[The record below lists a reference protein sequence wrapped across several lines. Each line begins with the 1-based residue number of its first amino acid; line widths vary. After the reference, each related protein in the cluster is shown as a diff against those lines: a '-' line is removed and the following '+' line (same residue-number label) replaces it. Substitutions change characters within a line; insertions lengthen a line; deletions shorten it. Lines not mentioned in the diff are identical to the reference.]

1 MHGRSSPPGRQSRPP
16 ATNGA
21 RLSSAESH
29 PLPVFVV
36 TGPSG
41 AGKGTLIQLVLPRFA
56 ELALAVS
63 ATTRERRPGE
73 EDGVHYH
80 FLTTEEFE
88 RRVQE
93 GDFLEWV
100 DYVGNRYGTLRS
112 EIDRLQSLGKA
123 PLLELETD
131 GALRVKRRVENATTV
146 FVKAPVEELERRLRA
161 RATESSGDIDGRLA
175 IARDQLELEGEF
187 DAVVENDDRERA
199 ADTLAEIVA
208 RELGAA
214 ATMARR

>member
-1 MHGRSSPPGRQSRPP
+1 MPSSTARP
-16 ATNGA
+16 T
-21 RLSSAESH
+21 
-29 PLPVFVV
+29 PVFVV

-56 ELALAVS
+56 DLALAVS

-73 EDGVHYH
+73 QDGEHYH
-80 FLTTEEFE
+80 FLSADEFE
-88 RRVQE
+88 QGVQAGE
-93 GDFLEWV
+93 FLEWV

-131 GALRVKRRVENATTV
+131 GALRVKRRVENATTI
-146 FVKAPVEELERRLRA
+146 FVKAPVDELERRLRA

-175 IARDQLELEGEF
+175 IARDQLELEEQF
-187 DAVVENDDRERA
+187 DEVAENDDRERA
-199 ADTLAEIVA
+199 ADALAEIVA
-208 RELGAA
+208 RKLEA
-214 ATMARR
+214 ATMAGR